1 MPVRILLLSTVL
13 LLLVVSSADAQ
24 TPADTVT
31 AALPEVSVEAARG
44 LETSATAP
52 FTVSVVQRSSIAQQV
67 EAPVYVKDI
76 VRDVPGVWMNDR
88 GHFALGERLIVR
100 GMGWRS
106 PFGVRGVQVLLD
118 GIPLTMPDGQAFL
131 DIVDPLFLRSAEA
144 IRGPSSLF
152 WGNGS
157 GGTLFLD
164 SRPAGDAPEAQVRIG
179 GGGDGLQQLATE
191 VVARTDNDRT
201 LRLALSDLRRDGHRA
216 NSDGRFTRALLSA
229 ETPIQNRG
237 RLRVMG
243 AFVDQDARNPGS
255 LTREQVQDDRS
266 QANLLFDEFN
276 AGKQASQGQLGAN
289 AVYAWDQLS
298 IEGTLYGGFR
308 NLRNPLPFSYV
319 AFDRGYGGAR
329 TALSGQLQGIAWHVG
344 ADANVQQDDR
354 INRATDIP
362 NREFL
367 DTITL
372 DQQETVWSTAA
383 FGYAQVPLTTRL
395 TATLGARVDRVAFS
409 LDDNLQADGIDE
421 SGSRTFSA
429 VSPGAGLTF
438 DIGPALLFANY
449 NTAFETPTTTEL
461 VNRPGQPGGFN
472 EGIDPQRTRGVEV
485 GTRGGWPA
493 ADVAFDVALYT
504 LSVDDRLVQHEIPDS
519 GGRAFF
525 QNLGENTHRGIEL
538 AVAWQPQPWLSLHTA
553 YTANRVVFEDEELQ
567 NNRVPGLPDQRFSAS
582 ARVEGPTAY
591 LRLSWDA
598 VSDYFADNANT
609 VSVDGYGLAD
619 IQVGLTDLRV
629 GGVSARPY
637 VGVRN
642 VFDTDHIGSVSINAN
657 GNFFEPGAGRALEAG
672 VTMAL

>member
-1 MPVRILLLSTVL
+1 MPVRILLVSAVL
-13 LLLVVSSADAQ
+13 LLFIAPPSGAQ
-24 TPADTVT
+24 APADTV
-31 AALPEVSVEAARG
+31 AAELPEVSVEAARG

-52 FTVSVVQRSSIAQQV
+52 FAVSVVRLSSTAQQV

-76 VRDVPGVWMNDR
+76 VRDIPGVWMNDR

-164 SRPAGDAPEAQVRIG
+164 SRPARDAPEAQVRIG

-191 VVARTDNDRT
+191 VVARTNNDRT
-201 LRLALSDLRRDGHRA
+201 VRLALSDLRRDGHRA

-237 RLRVMG
+237 RLRLMG

-255 LTREQVQDDRS
+255 LTREQVQEDPS
-266 QANLLFDEFN
+266 QANLLFDAFN

-289 AVYAWDQLS
+289 AIYAWDQLS
-298 IEGTLYGGFR
+298 VEGTLYGGFR
-308 NLRNPLPFSYV
+308 NLRNPLPFSYI

-329 TALSGQLQGIAWHVG
+329 TSLSGRLLGVTAHLG
-344 ADANVQQDDR
+344 ADVNVQQDDR

-362 NREFL
+362 NRAFL
-367 DTITL
+367 DTVTL

-383 FGYAQVPLTTRL
+383 FGYAQVPLTNRL
-395 TATLGARVDRVAFS
+395 TATLGARIDRVAFS
-409 LDDNLQADGIDE
+409 LDDNLQTDGVDE

-429 VSPGAGLTF
+429 VSPGVGLAFDAG
-438 DIGPALLFANY
+438 PVLLFANY

-472 EGIDPQRTRGVEV
+472 ESLDPQRTRGVEV
-485 GTRGGWPA
+485 GTRGAWAPA
-493 ADVAFDVALYT
+493 DLAFDVAFYYLQA
-504 LSVDDRLVQHEIPDS
+504 DDRLVQQEILGS

-525 QNLGENTHRGIEL
+525 QNLGQNTHRGVEL
-538 AVAWQPQPWLSLHTA
+538 AVAWRPQPWLSLQTA

-567 NNRVPGLPDQRFSAS
+567 GNRVPGLPDQRFSAT

-598 VSDYFADNANT
+598 VGDYFADNANT
-609 VSVDGYGLAD
+609 VSVNGYGLAD
-619 IQVGLTDLRV
+619 LQVGLT
-629 GGVSARPY
+629 GVQAGAVSVRPY
-637 VGVRN
+637 AGVRN
-642 VFDTDHIGSVSINAN
+642 IFDTEHIGSVSINAR
-657 GNFFEPGAGRALEAG
+657 GNFFEPGAGRVLEAG
-672 VTMAL
+672 VTVAL